1 MYSFITPKS
10 KSEQD
15 KKFLK
20 FELQKK
26 FGEKRMQPGCKRVAG
41 NHSFTRYILLFWALA
56 LNYMM
61 FSSKLLATFFCR
73 KGVSPLLRYSF
84 NDKGYQEKIDCASTS
99 LIKTF

>member
-20 FELQKK
+20 FELKKK
-26 FGEKRMQPGCKRVAG
+26 FGEKRMQPGCKR
-41 NHSFTRYILLFWALA
+41 NHTFKTHILLFCALA

-61 FSSKLLATFFCR
+61 ISSKLLATFCR
-73 KGVSPLLRYSF
+73 KGVSSLLSYSF
-84 NDKGYQEKIDCASTS
+84 NDKEYPEKTDCASAN